1 MTNPQT
7 GINFSTDE
15 ESMWGAA
22 NEVPAP
28 TQSLGAA
35 PKASAYSCDML
46 GVCQQRAQRC
56 KGCTAEPL
64 RLAPGVLEGYRAP
77 LFGNKTQ
84 RRELVRLLAVSVA
97 VVAVVV
103 LVSGAAGYMWAV
115 SK

>member
-7 GINFSTDE
+7 GIHFSMDDE
-15 ESMWGAA
+15 SVWGAA
-22 NEVPAP
+22 HDIPAP
-28 TQSLGAA
+28 TQSLGA
-35 PKASAYSCDML
+35 PKARKSCDML
-46 GVCQQRAQRC
+46 GVCQQHTPAC
-56 KGCTAEPL
+56 KGCTATPL

-77 LFGNKTQ
+77 LFGNTTQ
-84 RRELVRLLAVSVA
+84 RRELWLLLAVSVA